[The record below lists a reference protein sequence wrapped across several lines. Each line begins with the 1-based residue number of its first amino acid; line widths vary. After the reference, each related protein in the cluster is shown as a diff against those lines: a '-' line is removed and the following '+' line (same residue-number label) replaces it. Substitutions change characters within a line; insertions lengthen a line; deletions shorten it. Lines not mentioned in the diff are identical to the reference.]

1 LVNNAGIS
9 SHGES
14 LNLPLH
20 DARNMIQVNAISVS
34 TLTHL
39 FGRDM
44 KRRRRGRILIVSS
57 ICGAVD
63 GIATVAVYSATK
75 AFENSFGIA
84 LGKELEPYGVGV
96 TCLLPGAVRGT
107 EFRSKSKSQ
116 EALCWKLPFY
126 AKTASSVAE
135 SGIRALLRGD
145 SEVTPGL
152 LNRIFLKGLKPVVP
166 QRIHNLMAEIMWNP
180 LSLPFKL
187 KGSTSPVLVETNQLA
202 DEKANV
208 SLVERPRSTI
218 VRPASFSPSTLP
230 RLLVL
235 TEDVSP
241 TGELAVVSAENGS
254 VNETVAA
261 VVDEANR
268 TDPGLSLAEN
278 ALSPVPDRGNNDA
291 IWTSDNGHSS
301 NEQGSA
307 GTESSPSN
315 ETDAQSP
322 TEIELLLEQYKRS
335 RPFSLDPFNDRQYFR
350 DPLSFRSG
358 SFMHEG

>member
-1 LVNNAGIS
+1 
-9 SHGES
+9 
-14 LNLPLH
+14 
-20 DARNMIQVNAISVS
+20 MIQVNAMSVS

-44 KRRRRGRILIVSS
+44 KQRRRGRILIVSS

-107 EFRSKSKSQ
+107 EFRSRSKSQ

-135 SGIRALLRGD
+135 SGIRAVLRGD

-166 QRIHNLMAEIMWNP
+166 QRLHNLMAEIMWNP
-180 LSLPFKL
+180 LSLPFRHKER
-187 KGSTSPVLVETNQLA
+187 TAPVVVETNQLT
-202 DEKANV
+202 DDKAHV
-208 SLVERPRSTI
+208 SVVERTRSTI

-230 RLLVL
+230 RRLVL
-235 TEDVSP
+235 AEDASP
-241 TGELAVVSAENGS
+241 TEVTAENGS
-254 VNETVAA
+254 VNETAGTA
-261 VVDEANR
+261 VDDTNR
-268 TDPGLSLAEN
+268 TVPDLSLGEN
-278 ALSPVPDRGNNDA
+278 VPVPDCGNSDA
-291 IWTSDNGHSS
+291 IHTSDNVDGS
-301 NEQGSA
+301 NEQGSG
-307 GTESSPSN
+307 GTQASQSTKPDS
-315 ETDAQSP
+315 QSP

-335 RPFSLDPFNDRQYFR
+335 RPFSLDPFNERPYFR

-358 SFMHEG
+358 SFMQEGRQHK